1 MGHILAFPIA
11 PFPAET
17 APLSQPE
24 RLALAAF
31 RLWLA
36 AIRREDDPVAALE
49 PLFAD
54 AEVRDAAAAS
64 TDALMHII
72 ARTARDS
79 VDLRCPHCPHLS
91 PDEALLL
98 HAIGTAQRGEENS
111 AEHAL
116 LTLLNERGASFAR
129 SPLCGLAHFLAEAHL
144 RLPRRRPPE
153 NRRVV
158 H

>member
-17 APLSQPE
+17 APLSEPE
-24 RLALAAF
+24 RLALAAL

-36 AIRREDDPVAALE
+36 AIRREDDPIAVLE
-49 PLFAD
+49 PLFAGAD
-54 AEVRDAAAAS
+54 IRDCAAAS

-72 ARTARDS
+72 ARTARES

-91 PDEALLL
+91 TDEALLL
-98 HAIGTAQRGEENS
+98 HALGAAQRGEDRT
-111 AEHAL
+111 AEAAL
-116 LTLLNERGASFAR
+116 LRLLHAPGASFAMA
-129 SPLCGLAHFLAEAHL
+129 PLSGLAHFLAEADL
-144 RLPRRRPPE
+144 RLPRRCPPE
-153 NRRVV
+153 AGRMV